1 MPDYSVKTEG
11 FILGTYRQKRETVA
25 LTEAQ
30 AKTFVREGRIEPKE
44 EPRRTAPKSETKA
57 S

>member
-1 MPDYSVKTEG
+1 MPDYTVKTEG

-30 AKTFVREGRIEPKE
+30 AKTFLREGRIEPKE
-44 EPRRTAPKSETKA
+44 EPRRAAPKSETRA
-57 S
+57 G

>member
-1 MPDYSVKTEG
+1 MPDYTVKTEG

-30 AKTFVREGRIEPKE
+30 AKTFLREGRIEAKE
-44 EPRRTAPKSETKA
+44 EPRRAVPKSETKA
-57 S
+57 G